1 MAWGKID
8 KTSKTRQKDNC
19 GIICKSPSYQKY
31 NKFETAMNTLIQDD
45 NKQKGTKD

>member
-8 KTSKTRQKDNC
+8 KTSKTRQKEIC
-19 GIICKSPSYQKY
+19 GIICTSPSYH
-31 NKFETAMNTLIQDD
+31 KFETAINTLIQDD